1 MSYNLT
7 AERTLFT
14 ENITQLFMIQAASV
28 CRYYGTDEHRVTAVN
43 DINLT
48 INAGERV
55 SIVGRSGSGKST
67 LLNLLAGLD
76 QPSTGHLTINAHDLH
91 DLTRKQMSDYRLNT
105 IGIIFQAFQL
115 IPQRTAL
122 QNVELPLIMR
132 GVSPSERQQHA
143 AEWLKRVRLDHRS
156 RHFPYQMSGGEQQ
169 RVAIARAL
177 VNKPKILLADEPTGN
192 LDSGTTD
199 DIIRL
204 LMELCDEQ
212 KITFVLVTHDEP
224 LANRFGHRKLRMADG
239 SLTEE

>member
-1 MSYNLT
+1 
-7 AERTLFT
+7 
-14 ENITQLFMIQAASV
+14 MIQATSV

-43 DINLT
+43 GINLT

-76 QPSTGHLTINAHDLH
+76 QPSSGSLTINAHDLH
-91 DLTRKQMSDYRLNT
+91 DLSRKQMADYRLNT

-115 IPQRTAL
+115 IPQRTAV

-132 GVSPSERQQHA
+132 GVPSSERQQHA
-143 AEWLKRVRLDHRS
+143 VEWLKRVGLDHRS

-177 VNKPKILLADEPTGN
+177 VNKPRILLADEPTGN
-192 LDSGTTD
+192 LDSATTE

-224 LANRFGHRKLRMADG
+224 LADRFGHRKLRMADG
-239 SLTEE
+239 LLTEE